1 MTTLLSQLSG
11 RVWIFAG
18 DPDPE
23 AVMPCVAVVADDA
36 GSTVVDAGQS
46 PAHARLVQA
55 AMAQAGL
62 PAARRLVYTHHHWD
76 HTWGACAWE
85 VEEIVCHET
94 GAALLSAEARRPWS
108 HEYLRREMAA
118 NPRLVPSFKARARAM
133 NSWEDFAVRP
143 PTRTFAERLHLPG
156 GIELR
161 HVGGNH
167 APDSTVVAI
176 PDSSV
181 MLLGDCFY
189 PPPFHLREPGPA
201 GDEIDLPQIT
211 ALVAERF
218 DWYVDS
224 HSSPWRPPSP

>member
-55 AMAQAGL
+55 AMAEAGL
-62 PAARRLVYTHHHWD
+62 PAVRRLVYTHHHWD

-85 VEEIVCHET
+85 VEEIVCHEA

-108 HEYLRREMAA
+108 HEYLRQEMAA

-189 PPPFHLREPGPA
+189 PPPSHLREPGPA

-224 HSSPWRPPSP
+224 HSSPRRPPSP